1 MIGTRTRYS
10 LAQFLELQEPMMS
23 VVLLSKYGVQHL
35 SLPQSHLLFGLL
47 NTLRGLDDRLLL
59 LVLAEIVATQGDL
72 RARVNPKYRF
82 DERMHDLTQCLLLDE
97 PDNHLDL
104 PSQQALQ
111 ALLREYPGT
120 LIIVSHDET
129 MLQALKLT
137 HRLNFANTCWEL
149 KIL

>member
-1 MIGTRTRYS
+1 MIGMRTRHS
-10 LAQFLELQEPMMS
+10 LAQFLELQETAVS

-82 DERMHDLTQCLLLDE
+82 DERMHDLTQCLLLDG
-97 PDNHLDL
+97 
-104 PSQQALQ
+104 
-111 ALLREYPGT
+111 Y
-120 LIIVSHDET
+120 IVQDTKLVQVDHSVINET
-129 MLQALKLT
+129 RKSA
-137 HRLNFANTCWEL
+137 
-149 KIL
+149 